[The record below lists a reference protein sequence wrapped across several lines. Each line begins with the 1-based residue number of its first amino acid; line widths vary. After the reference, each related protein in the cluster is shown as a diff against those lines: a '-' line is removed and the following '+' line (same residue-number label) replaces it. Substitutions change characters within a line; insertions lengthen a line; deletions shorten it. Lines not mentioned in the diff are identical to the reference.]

1 MYDLLFKNAKVVDGT
16 SSPWYIADVA
26 VKDGKIAKIGKICKT
41 QATKVVDAEGYVL
54 SPGFIDVHSHSDY
67 GVLRHNK
74 NESRILQGI
83 TTELAGDCGT
93 SPMPI
98 TPERKELLVKYVG
111 FINDGVGLEWEDAK
125 GYLEKVENNGT
136 SVNFAMMVGHGSIR
150 IAAMGFDDRGPTA
163 DELEAMRRYTRE
175 SMEQGC
181 FGLTTGF
188 IYPPG
193 CFATNAEVIELAK
206 IVAEYGGFYKSHMRY
221 EGDNIL
227 HSVEETIEVGEKAGL
242 AVQVDHHKVT
252 GRKNWKYKA
261 HATLALVAKARE
273 RGIDVTIDQYPYRAS
288 ATTLT
293 SVLPQW
299 VHEGGMPKLIERLKN
314 AETRKK
320 IEEEVRDSFANS
332 EKLWTDVFVTSVPS
346 EKNAWVKGKNIQE
359 IADELKKDPFVAAF
373 DLLIEEEGQVS
384 QLSFGMCEEDIEL
397 IMKNPNTMIGSDGGA
412 HPLDT
417 KDVPHPRIYGT
428 FPRVIAEYC
437 RERKIFSLETAIHK
451 MTGFPAAR
459 IGLHE
464 RGLIK
469 EGMNADLVLFDF
481 DKIKDTPTFTKPNVA
496 CEGILQVYVNGVLTA
511 ENGVHTGALAGK
523 VLRRGE

>member
-1 MYDLLFKNAKVVDGT
+1 MFDLLFKDAKVVDGT
-16 SSPWYIADVA
+16 NAPWYIADVA
-26 VKDGKIAKIGKICKT
+26 VKDGKIAKIGKICKSK
-41 QATKVVDAEGYVL
+41 ATKVIDAKGYVL
-54 SPGFIDVHSHSDY
+54 TPGFIDVHSHSDY
-67 GVLRHNK
+67 GILRYNK

-98 TPERKELLVKYVG
+98 EPSRKELLEKYVG
-111 FINDGVGLEWEDAK
+111 FINDGVSLDWTDAK
-125 GYLEKVENNGT
+125 SYFDKVEANGMST
-136 SVNFAMMVGHGSIR
+136 NLAMMVGHGSIR
-150 IAAMGFDDRGPTA
+150 IAAMGFDDREPTA
-163 DELEAMRRYTRE
+163 AELDKMRDHTRE

-242 AVQVDHHKVT
+242 PVQVDHHKVT

-273 RGIDVTIDQYPYRAS
+273 RGIDATIDQYPYPAS

-293 SVLPQW
+293 SVIPQW
-299 VHEGGMPKLIERLKN
+299 AHEGGMGKLVDRLKDS
-314 AETRKK
+314 ETRKK
-320 IEEEVRDSFANS
+320 IDAEIRAEFENT

-359 IADELKKDPFVAAF
+359 IADELKKDPFVAAI
-373 DLLIEEEGQVS
+373 DLMIEEEGAVS
-384 QLSFGMCEEDIEL
+384 QLTFGMCEEDIEL

-412 HPLDT
+412 YSLDT
-417 KDVPHPRIYGT
+417 KDVPHPRNYGT

-437 RERKIFSLETAIHK
+437 RERKLFSLETAIHK

-459 IGLHE
+459 IGLHD
-464 RGLIK
+464 RGVLK
-469 EGMNADLVLFDF
+469 EGMTADLVLFDF
-481 DKIKDTPTFTKPNVA
+481 DKIKDTPTFTKPNAA
-496 CEGILQVYVNGVLTA
+496 CEGVLQVYVNGILTA